1 MYGYGYR
8 YNSGLV
14 VGAGGGGGG
23 SFVLDTY
30 PNAEVG
36 YSLRQLSAS
45 ATNCVRV
52 RRSSDNAEQDIGFAS
67 GVVDSASILSFA
79 GGSVT
84 VVTKWYD
91 QSTNG
96 NDASIPTA
104 VYQPTIASGG
114 VIKVSAYNG
123 LPAIFFDG
131 ANDRL
136 NLLNGITTTQE
147 YYQSAVFDRPI
158 IGKYSITLGNSVGGG
173 IPTPFLWHTL
183 NRIYTAM
190 PSFVLHD
197 TGYTQTGDFLVT
209 TLRDTSNDIKFWI
222 NGAQG
227 TTGNQ
232 AGIGDTL
239 NAISSQGFHNGMYQ
253 ELIYWGETQEANQT
267 DIELDIN
274 NFYSIY

>member
-14 VGAGGGGGG
+14 VSAGGGGGG
-23 SFVLDTY
+23 SFLLDTY

-36 YSLRQLSAS
+36 YSLRQLSSS

-67 GVVDSASILSFA
+67 GIVDSASILSFA
-79 GGSVT
+79 GGSSA

-91 QSTNG
+91 QSANG

-104 VYQPTIASGG
+104 VYQPTIASAG
-114 VIKVSAYNG
+114 VINVSAYNG
-123 LPAIFFDG
+123 LPAMFFDG
-131 ANDRL
+131 TNDRL
-136 NLLNGITTTQE
+136 NLLANITTTQE
-147 YYQSAVFDRPI
+147 YYQSSVFDRPL
-158 IGKYSITLGNSVGGG
+158 IGKYSVTLGNQSTQ
-173 IPTPFLWHTL
+173 IPTPFLWHAL
-183 NRIYTAM
+183 NRIYSAM

-222 NGAQG
+222 NGVQG
-227 TTGNQ
+227 TTGNL
-232 AGIGDTL
+232 AGVGDTL
-239 NAISSQGFHNGMYQ
+239 NAIQSQGVHNGMYQ

-267 DIELDIN
+267 AIESDTN

>member
-14 VGAGGGGGG
+14 VSAGGGGGG
-23 SFVLDTY
+23 SFLLDTY
-30 PNAEVG
+30 PNAKVG

-52 RRSSDNAEQDIGFAS
+52 RRSSDNAELDIGFAS

-79 GGSVT
+79 SGNVA

-91 QSTNG
+91 QSING

-123 LPAIFFDG
+123 QPAIFFDG

-136 NLLNGITTTQE
+136 HLLNGITTTQE

-158 IGKYSITLGNSVGGG
+158 INKYSITLGNHSTQ

-183 NRIYTAM
+183 NRIYSAM

-222 NGAQG
+222 NGVQG
-227 TTGNQ
+227 TTGNL
-232 AGIGDTL
+232 AGVGDTL
-239 NAISSQGFHNGMYQ
+239 NSIQSQGFHNGAYQ

-267 DIELDIN
+267 DIESDTN